1 MLKSWLKVVS
11 LTGVLFFCIG
21 LSESRADIYR
31 YKDEDG
37 VWHFSNIKSDRR
49 YKLYIQNSKN
59 SSQTVT
65 RYIQDFDGIIKQA
78 AERFGIEASLIKAVI
93 KAESDFNHRAVS
105 CKGAQGLMQLMPD
118 TADAFNVEDPF
129 DPVSNI
135 YGGTRY
141 LRHLLERFN
150 LDLGMA
156 LAAYNAGPEKV
167 EEYRGIP
174 PFSETMNFVKKVITY
189 YQQYLTEAK
198 L

>member
-1 MLKSWLKVVS
+1 MIKTLLKVVS
-11 LTGVLFFCIG
+11 LSLFLIFCIN
-21 LSESRADIYR
+21 LAQSRADIYR
-31 YKDEDG
+31 YKDENG
-37 VWHFSNIKSDRR
+37 VWHFTNIKSDQR
-49 YKLYIQNSKN
+49 YALYISTSKN
-59 SSQTVT
+59 KSQTIT

-78 AERFGIEASLIKAVI
+78 GDRFGIEPCLIKAVI
-93 KAESDFNHRAVS
+93 RAESDFNHRAIS
-105 CKGAQGLMQLMPD
+105 GKGAQGLMQLMPD
-118 TADAFNVEDPF
+118 TADALKVDDPF

-135 YGGTRY
+135 FGGTRY

-167 EEYRGIP
+167 EAYRGIP

-189 YQQYLTEAK
+189 YQQYMTEAK

>member
-1 MLKSWLKVVS
+1 MLKSSLKIVA
-11 LTGVLFFCIG
+11 LAGVLFFCIG

-78 AERFGIEASLIKAVI
+78 SERFGIEACLIKAVI

-105 CKGAQGLMQLMPD
+105 GKGAQGLMQLMPD

>member
-1 MLKSWLKVVS
+1 MIKHSFRIIS
-11 LTGVLFFCIG
+11 LSGILFFCIG
-21 LSESRADIYR
+21 LAESRADIYR
-31 YKDEDG
+31 YKDEEG

-49 YKLYIQNSKN
+49 YKLYIQNSKT
-59 SSQTVT
+59 SSRTVT

-78 AERFGIEASLIKAVI
+78 SERFGIEASLIKAVI

-118 TADAFNVEDPF
+118 TADTWNVEDPF
-129 DPVSNI
+129 DPASNI
-135 YGGTRY
+135 FGGTRY

-167 EEYRGIP
+167 IEYRGIP

>member
-1 MLKSWLKVVS
+1 MLKSSLKIVA
-11 LTGVLFFCIG
+11 LAGVLFFCIG

-49 YKLYIQNSKN
+49 YTLYIRNSKN

-78 AERFGIEASLIKAVI
+78 SARFGIEACLIKAVI

-105 CKGAQGLMQLMPD
+105 GKGAQGLMQLMPD
-118 TADAFNVEDPF
+118 TADAWNVEDPF

-174 PFSETMNFVKKVITY
+174 PFSETMNFVRKVITY

>member
-1 MLKSWLKVVS
+1 MIKTRLKVVT
-11 LTGVLFFCIG
+11 LTGFLFFCIG
-21 LSESRADIYR
+21 LSDAGADIYR
-31 YKDEDG
+31 FKDENG

-49 YKLYIQNSKN
+49 YALYIRNAKN
-59 SSQTVT
+59 SSQTVI
-65 RYIQDFDGIIKQA
+65 RYIQDYDDIIKQA

-93 KAESDFNHRAVS
+93 RTESDFNHRAIS

-118 TADAFNVEDPF
+118 TADALKVDDPF

-141 LRHLLERFN
+141 LRYLLERFN

-174 PFSETMNFVKKVITY
+174 PFSETMNFVKRVITY
-189 YQQYLTEAK
+189 YQQYLAEAK